1 MRAPYTAYMQGGLTY
16 ESGRLGI
23 MAALEAVLAEQK

>member
-1 MRAPYTAYMQGGLTY
+1 MRPPYDAFLQGGLTY

-23 MAALEAVLAEQK
+23 LLAVRELQEGSA